1 MTRPAT
7 PGRGRRQSGSVVVTA
22 AIAMSLIVI
31 ALIGTELGYLF
42 FLKREFQKSADLAA
56 LAGTTRLQAGGDC
69 AQARAAAIANA
80 GQNLPPEFTLTGAD
94 ISCGRWDPATR
105 PAAPHFGPAASTE
118 PLNAVQV
125 DLARTPALLLPGIP
139 GNLAR
144 NVRVQALAAQR
155 SPQAAL
161 NIRSSLLTVDS
172 SKSAILNGTIGGLLG
187 GNVTISAAGYNGLIA
202 TDVNLLAYLD
212 QLALDFNLGAGG
224 YDQVLQTDATV
235 GQLLN
240 AMATVLQ
247 RNGSTAQVTL
257 DALSAL
263 AFSANMPTAQPL
275 LKLGELVK
283 VQTGTPAAGLDTNLQ
298 VFQLVQGA
306 VQLANGKGAIAA
318 NLPVNVLGMGTATLH
333 LKIIEPPQLS
343 AIGDPTLAALDPDGP
358 NGIRVRT
365 AQFRALLTLDLPLL
379 TTLSSVTNAVANL
392 LTPVTSLLNNVLSLN
407 LQGIVGSI
415 LCFSCTQTQVVAVPE
430 PVRLSVYLDGPSST
444 AKVVD
449 VDCSSAANKE
459 LGVRVNTSA
468 SSLQV
473 GNTTPADEAAAMGN
487 GAMPSISAIP
497 VLDTN
502 TRTCTTIVFTTSCAP
517 WAPYSRTG
525 LKADTSIA
533 AMQTDRSYAN
543 PPEIDQAPAFQNVSS
558 TNVIASLEG
567 TLNGLQMQT
576 HRYSATATNHFG
588 NLVGGATDLVN
599 AASTAVKGLVTA
611 LLAPMLDSLLNAVL
625 SGLGIQLA
633 TADVGARLS
642 CARGVELVF

>member
-1 MTRPAT
+1 MTRPST
-7 PGRGRRQSGSVVVTA
+7 PDRGRRQSGSVVVTT

-56 LAGTTRLQAGGDC
+56 LAGATRLQAGGDC

-94 ISCGRWDPATR
+94 ITCGRWDPATR
-105 PAAPHFGPAASTE
+105 PTAPHFGPAASTE

-172 SKSAILNGTIGGLLG
+172 GKSAILNGTLGGLLG
-187 GNVTISAAGYNGLIA
+187 GNVSISAAGYNGLIA

-247 RNGSTAQVTL
+247 KNGSTAQATL
-257 DALSAL
+257 DALNAL
-263 AFSANMPTAQPL
+263 VFAANLPTAQPA

-298 VFQLVQGA
+298 VFQLVEGA

-379 TTLSSVTNAVANL
+379 STLSSVTNAVANL

-487 GAMPSISAIP
+487 GAMPSINPIP

-502 TRTCTTIVFTTSCAP
+502 TRTCTTVVFTSCTA

-525 LKADTSIA
+525 LKADTSVA

-576 HRYSATATNHFG
+576 HRYSAGATNHFG
-588 NLVGGATDLVN
+588 TLVGGATDLVN
-599 AASTAVKGLVTA
+599 AASTAVKALVTA

>member
-1 MTRPAT
+1 MTGPRAT
-7 PGRGRRQSGSVVVTA
+7 SRRQSGSVVVTT

-56 LAGTTRLQAGGDC
+56 LAGAARLQAGGDC

-80 GQNLPPEFTLTGAD
+80 GQNLPPEFALAAAD
-94 ISCGRWDPATR
+94 ITCGRWDPATR
-105 PAAPHFGPAASTE
+105 PAAPHFGPAAATE

-161 NIRSSLLTVDS
+161 NIRSSLITVDS
-172 SKSAILNGTIGGLLG
+172 SKSAILNGTLGGLLG
-187 GNVTISAAGYNGLIA
+187 GNVNVSVAGYNGLIG
-202 TDVNLLAYLD
+202 TDINLLAYLD
-212 QLALDFNLGAGG
+212 QLALDLNLAAGG
-224 YDQVLQTDATV
+224 YDQVLQADATV
-235 GQLLN
+235 GQLLG
-240 AMATVLQ
+240 AMATLLQ
-247 RNGSTAQVTL
+247 KNGATAQATL
-257 DALSAL
+257 DALNAL
-263 AFSANMPTAQPL
+263 AFSANIPTAQPL
-275 LKLGELVK
+275 LKLGELIK

-298 VFQLVQGA
+298 LFQLVEGA

-333 LKIIEPPQLS
+333 LKVIEPPQLS
-343 AIGDPTLAALDPDGP
+343 AIGDPALAALDPDGP

-379 TTLSSVTNAVANL
+379 STLSSVTNALANL

-415 LCFSCTQTQVVAVPE
+415 LCFNCTQTQVVAVPE

-468 SSLQV
+468 SSLQA
-473 GNTTPADEAAAMGN
+473 GNTTPADEIAAMGN
-487 GAMPSISAIP
+487 GPMPTIGPIP

-502 TRTCTTIVFTTSCAP
+502 TRTCTTVVFTSCTA

-533 AMQTDRSYAN
+533 AMQTDRSYVN
-543 PPEIDQAPAFQNVSS
+543 PPEINQAPAFQNVSS

-576 HRYSATATNHFG
+576 HRYSAGATNHFG

-599 AASTAVKGLVTA
+599 AASTAVKGLVAA
-611 LLAPMLDSLLNAVL
+611 LLAPMLDSLINALL

>member
-1 MTRPAT
+1 MSRLPAI
-7 PGRGRRQSGSVVVTA
+7 RRRQSGSVVVTA

-56 LAGTTRLQAGGDC
+56 LAGATRLQASGDC

-80 GQNLPPEFTLTGAD
+80 SQNLPPEFAMTGAD

-105 PAAPHFGPAASTE
+105 PTAPHFGPAAATE

-172 SKSAILNGTIGGLLG
+172 SKSALLNGTIGGLLG
-187 GNVTISAAGYNGLIA
+187 GNVSVSAAGYNGLIA
-202 TDVNLLAYLD
+202 TDVNLLSYLD
-212 QLALDFNLGAGG
+212 QLALDLNLGAGG
-224 YDQVLQTDATV
+224 YEQVLQTGATV
-235 GQLLN
+235 GQLLT

-247 RNGSTAQVTL
+247 KNGSTAQATL
-257 DALSAL
+257 DALGAI
-263 AFSANMPTAQPL
+263 AGSANLAAAQPL
-275 LKLGELVK
+275 LKLGELIN

-318 NLPVNVLGMGTATLH
+318 NLPVNVLGMGTATLQ

-365 AQFRALLTLDLPLL
+365 AQFRALVTMDLPLL
-379 TTLSSVTNAVANL
+379 TTLSAVTTAIGNL
-392 LTPVTSLLNNVLSLN
+392 LTPVTSLLNNVLTLN

-415 LCFSCTQTQVVAVPE
+415 LCFNCTQTQVVAVPE

-487 GAMPSISAIP
+487 GAMPSISPIP

-502 TRTCTTIVFTTSCAP
+502 TRTCTTVVFTSCTA

-525 LKADTSIA
+525 LKADTSVA

-543 PPEIDQAPAFQNVSS
+543 PPEINQAPAYQNVSS
-558 TNVIASLEG
+558 TDIIASLKG
-567 TLNGLQMQT
+567 TLNGLQIQT
-576 HRYSATATNHFG
+576 YRYSATATNHFG
-588 NLVGGATDLVN
+588 NLVGDATDLVN
-599 AASTAVKGLVTA
+599 GAFSAVKGLVTA
-611 LLAPMLDSLLNAVL
+611 LLAPLLDSLINALL

-642 CARGVELVF
+642 CARGVELVY

>member
-1 MTRPAT
+1 MSRLFATR
-7 PGRGRRQSGSVVVTA
+7 RGRRQSGSVVVTA

-56 LAGTTRLQAGGDC
+56 LAGATRLQAGGDC

-80 GQNLPPEFTLTGAD
+80 SQNLPPEFAMTVAD
-94 ISCGRWDPATR
+94 ITCGRWDPATR
-105 PAAPHFGPAASTE
+105 PTAPHFGPAAATE

-172 SKSAILNGTIGGLLG
+172 SKSALLNGTIGGLLG
-187 GNVTISAAGYNGLIA
+187 GNVSVSAAGYNGLIA
-202 TDVNLLAYLD
+202 TDVNLLSYLD
-212 QLALDFNLGAGG
+212 QLALDLNLGAGG
-224 YDQVLQTDATV
+224 YDQVLQTGATV
-235 GQLLN
+235 GQLVT

-247 RNGSTAQVTL
+247 KNGSTAQVTL
-257 DALSAL
+257 DALGAIASGANL
-263 AFSANMPTAQPL
+263 AAAQPL
-275 LKLGELVK
+275 LKLGELIN

-365 AQFRALLTLDLPLL
+365 AQFRALVTMDLPLL
-379 TTLSSVTNAVANL
+379 TTLSAVTTAIGNL

-407 LQGIVGSI
+407 LQGIIGSI
-415 LCFSCTQTQVVAVPE
+415 VCFSCTQTQVVAVPE

-487 GAMPSISAIP
+487 GAMPSISPIA

-502 TRTCTTIVFTTSCAP
+502 TRTCTTVVFTSCTA

-525 LKADTSIA
+525 LKADTSVA

-543 PPEIDQAPAFQNVSS
+543 PPEINQAPAYQNVSS
-558 TNVIASLEG
+558 TDIIASLKG
-567 TLNGLQMQT
+567 TLSGLQIQT
-576 HRYSATATNHFG
+576 YRYSAGAANHFG

-599 AASTAVKGLVTA
+599 GAFSAVKGLVTA
-611 LLAPMLDSLLNAVL
+611 LLAPMLDSLVNALL

-642 CARGVELVF
+642 CARGVELVY